1 MSNHDYLT
9 VLKVG
14 RPANKQVEVID
25 GKPAKKASQPIEVGK
40 AYTRHVP
47 DVKAMEALLSEI
59 ADSANKVLIQGYVKG
74 TENGKPFL
82 IASKKIIERHTRK
95 PYESGWAEIKGQ
107 KYIARS
113 KKNFTPSSW
122 QQLDRDFAPGIPNNL
137 ADLTHDEY
145 VAAIDTI
152 MPGFSAAAHVRVAS
166 TSGRVMYKGKPLDA
180 TGCRYWFQIEDATD
194 IHFGQRLKLQAAV
207 NGLGF
212 NKPNKNGVTTLWAIF
227 DPSVFS
233 CERIVFD
240 GKPLL
245 LSDDL
250 SLRKP
255 DINSV
260 KGGRVDTKLIKAA
273 DSKVIE
279 KKYGLKVC
287 RSNGGVLSTVQE
299 GALKLDTKIQTQY
312 HGTMTPQSFI
322 DSGKTKVRCQAT
334 FRDSNSWNGFLVFDD
349 YGVPRLYDQGLRSWY
364 ELSPADK
371 TKVKAA
377 APENQIRFTP
387 ANELDVKP
395 IDWLV
400 NKYFER
406 QAITFLYGDTE
417 AYKSFICL
425 DLACAI
431 ATGDDWLPG
440 IAVKQGKV
448 LYICGEGPHGIIR
461 RLKAWSLH
469 NNKPIPA
476 NLLISN
482 TSTDLGDKYKTAA
495 LVKAI
500 DAMKEKP
507 VLIIVDTFARN
518 VNTASENANND
529 IGLFY
534 STVETQLV
542 KRYNCTVLATHHP
555 GKDTSQGMRGGAS
568 LKQNADAVY
577 LVKRIGGEMFTN
589 MTSEK
594 MKDAPRP
601 DPVMFEAINV
611 DLNMQDSFGGKSSS
625 LVLEAVDDLTRMM
638 LSLTSK
644 QSTADKADSDRKKLL
659 SLIAKDGSLTQKA
672 YAEKCGFSSQ
682 QVVSGYIKW
691 LRKNKYLNGKAR
703 KLNVTEKGK
712 DWCAESGNE

>member
-25 GKPAKKASQPIEVGK
+25 GKPVKKASQPIEVGK

-47 DVKAMEALLSEI
+47 DVIAMEALLREI
-59 ADSANKVLIQGYVKG
+59 ADSENKVLIQGFVKG
-74 TENGKPFL
+74 TEDGKPFL
-82 IASKKIIERHTRK
+82 IASKKLIERHTRK
-95 PYESGWAEIKGQ
+95 PYESGWVEIKGQ

-113 KKNFTPSSW
+113 KVNFTPSSW
-122 QQLDRDFAPGIPNNL
+122 QQLDRDYASGIPQNL
-137 ADLTHDEY
+137 GDLTHDEY
-145 VAAIDTI
+145 VTAIDTI
-152 MPGFSAAAHVRVAS
+152 MPGFSAAGHVRVAS
-166 TSGRVMYKGKPLDA
+166 TSGRVMYKGEPLDA
-180 TGCRYWFQIEDATD
+180 SGCRYWFQIEDATD
-194 IHFGQRLKLQAAV
+194 THFGQRLKLQAAA

-212 NKPNKNGVTTLWAIF
+212 SKPNKNGVTTLWAIF

-240 GKPLL
+240 GKPHLK
-245 LSDDL
+245 SDEL

-255 DINSV
+255 DINSIN
-260 KGGRVDTKLIKAA
+260 GDRVDTKLIKAA
-273 DSKVIE
+273 DSKVIA
-279 KKYGLKVC
+279 KKFGLKVC
-287 RSNGGVLSTVQE
+287 RGNGGVLSTVQE
-299 GALKLDTKIQTQY
+299 GALKLDTKIETQY

-334 FRDSNSWNGFLVFDD
+334 FRDSNSWNGFLAFDD
-349 YGVPRLYDQGLRSWY
+349 YGVPRLYDQGIKSWY

-371 TKVKAA
+371 ASVRADK
-377 APENQIRFTP
+377 PEHQIRFTP

-395 IDWLV
+395 IDWLA

-406 QAITFLYGDTE
+406 QAITFLYGDTQ

-440 IAVKQGKV
+440 IEVIQGNV
-448 LYICGEGPHGIIR
+448 LYICGEGYHGILR

-482 TSTDLGDKYKTAA
+482 TSTDLGNTDKTAA

-500 DAMKEKP
+500 DEMNHKP

-542 KRYNCTVLATHHP
+542 KRYNCTILATHHP
-555 GKDTSQGMRGGAS
+555 GKDLSQGMRGGAS
-568 LKQNADAVY
+568 LKQNADAVFE
-577 LVKRIGGEMFTN
+577 VKREGDQMLTS
-589 MTSEK
+589 MTSKK

-601 DPVMFEAINV
+601 DPVMFEAIEV
-611 DLNMQDSFGGKSSS
+611 DLNMQDSFGGESSS
-625 LVLEAVDDLTRMM
+625 LALEVVDDQTRMK
-638 LSLTSK
+638 LLLNSK
-644 QSTADKADSDRKKLL
+644 QNATNKAESDRKKLL
-659 SLIAKDGSLTQKA
+659 TAIIQDGTLTQQA
-672 YAEKCGFSSQ
+672 YAVQCGFTSQ
-682 QVVSGYIKW
+682 QVVSNYITW
-691 LRKNKYLNGKAR
+691 LRKEKYLTGTAR
-703 KLNVTEKGK
+703 KLKITNKGK
-712 DWCAESGNE
+712 TWCT